1 MKLLLVEDDDTIRSS
16 IREIL
21 EGINLSIDEAKHGT
35 AAWEMIEYTAYDLLM
50 LDINLPGIDGLEIC
64 RRVRKRLE
72 NQPMILMLTARD
84 TSQDMIA
91 GLDLGADDYIVKPF
105 DPRVLIA
112 RTKALM
118 RRANKSL
125 HEDSIWG
132 QLSITKDGSNASFG
146 GEQLQLTQLEHRLL
160 EELTSHQGKTRSK
173 EQLINAAWAW
183 SSSPGE
189 ETVKTHIK
197 NIRNKLE
204 KAGAPKDFIETA
216 YGIGFRMNPNY
227 A

>member
-1 MKLLLVEDDDTIRSS
+1 
-16 IREIL
+16 
-21 EGINLSIDEAKHGT
+21 
-35 AAWEMIEYTAYDLLM
+35 M
-50 LDINLPGIDGLEIC
+50 L
-64 RRVRKRLE
+64 
-72 NQPMILMLTARD
+72 LMLTARD

-132 QLSITKDGSNASFG
+132 QLSITKDGSNASIG

-216 YGIGFRMNPNY
+216 YGIGFRMNSNY
-227 A
+227 G